1 MAKIQEYSAGATPNA
16 ESNFK
21 AVDVS
26 PTDAI
31 GQFGGTM
38 EKIGG
43 YVKEKTIALQKSK
56 ADLAAATNAAA
67 MEASIASMDKS
78 FDPTDPD
85 QLASV
90 MKPFRES
97 NDQFRDALGS
107 EEAREYFDRTSA
119 LHETKFTQ
127 MALTRNS
134 ALQSQELKQNIE
146 ARYNAM
152 AQSVS
157 NNPGV
162 LSAKLAELYSSRDA
176 LLPLAGKGGEGKVD
190 ALLQDYALKL
200 NREAAES
207 DVINRPFDADL
218 SKYTLGDK
226 TNELIQKQK
235 LSQNA
240 ARVQADHNDR
250 MIEKFKKEKTEA
262 VNKDFLA
269 RHVSGTL
276 SLDAVMKNKEL
287 SYEQQKM
294 WVKELEK
301 DNKGNFAADPG
312 LKAKLFDRIMLKPD
326 HPDSIQDSTEIMNST
341 LDKNDKLD
349 LVMMMDQA
357 KASDPADFSLKQS
370 AFAQVKGALVR
381 TPISGVPD
389 ELGNKKYMEFVSVF
403 NREYEAGIKSGMTP
417 HQLLGMGEKNN
428 IIDKLVPR
436 FVPTQQEAIQAKIQ
450 QLQKTKPSSNVTLW
464 SGDYMNVTG
473 GQPAPSATPA
483 PAKRKPLGDLLK

>member
-97 NDQFRDALGS
+97 NDQFREALGS

-250 MIEKFKKEKTEA
+250 MIEKFKKEKVQA
-262 VNKDFLA
+262 INKDFLA
-269 RHVSGTL
+269 RQVNGTL
-276 SLDAVMKNKEL
+276 SLDAVLKSKEL
-287 SYEQQKM
+287 SDDDQKM
-294 WVKELEK
+294 WVDRLNKENKNAYGK
-301 DNKGNFAADPG
+301 DAQ
-312 LKAKLFDRIMLKPD
+312 LKAKLFDRIMLSPD
-326 HPDSIQDSTEIMNST
+326 NPDSIQDPMEIIRST
-341 LDKNDKLD
+341 LDQNDALE
-349 LVMMMDQA
+349 LVSMMDQA

-370 AFAQVKGALVR
+370 AFAQVKGTLVR
-381 TPISGVPD
+381 TPISGIPD

-417 HQLLGMGEKNN
+417 HQLLGTGEKNN
-428 IIDKLVPR
+428 IIDKLIPR
-436 FVPTQQEAIQAKIQ
+436 FIPTQQEAIQAKIQ
-450 QLQKTKPSSNVTLW
+450 QLQKTKSRAPFLRDIPGNYQNYGAVE
-464 SGDYMNVTG
+464 
-473 GQPAPSATPA
+473 PSATPA
-483 PAKRKPLGDLLK
+483 PKQRRPLGDLLK